1 MKNFFSSFFGSLA
14 ALIVFVGGGALLGFL
29 LLIGLAATSADK
41 PVPVE
46 KGAWLVFDFTGN
58 ITDAPEQ
65 MEGIDELMGAFGSG
79 EAPQRLQLRALVR
92 AIEAAARDEAI
103 AGLYLT
109 GNFSPDGYGTGYGAL
124 KEVRAAL
131 AAFKAAGKPVKG
143 YFNLLTT
150 REYYLATV
158 ADELVLDPYGAMAM
172 PGLASRPM
180 FLAGAFEKF
189 GIGVQ
194 VTRVGKYKSA
204 IEPYTRRDMS
214 PENRAQVQKLLDDIW
229 SELVTTVAEAR
240 GLERGAFQQLM
251 DTQGLIR
258 GDEAVKLRLVDRAA
272 YYDEVQAEMKEQTGV
287 KSGSKSFKQVD
298 VKSYARL
305 VSSGGAEA
313 KRLGA
318 GKVDP
323 GSGGRVAIV
332 YAEGPIMDGTGDD
345 EGVVWGETFA
355 KEIRKLR
362 QDDSV
367 KAIVLRVNSPGG
379 SAAASE
385 MIVRELALTRKE
397 KPVIVSMGTVAASG
411 GYWIATSA
419 DRIYAEPATI
429 TGSIGVFG
437 MFLNVQ
443 GLATDKLGLTFE
455 TVKTGKYADALSV
468 TRPKTEDELAVMQR
482 MVDWIYD
489 QFLTKVA
496 EARKLDR
503 EAVHEIAQGRVWS
516 GREAQK
522 LGLVDEIGGLSAAMA
537 YAAEKAGVKDN
548 YRVSEFPRKKQ
559 FAEALAEA
567 FGGGKKR
574 EAGAAIGGP
583 VGSLVSQVQAELE
596 ALAQFNDP
604 RGVYARLPFE
614 LGLR

>member
-1 MKNFFSSFFGSLA
+1 MKNFFSSFFGALA

-29 LLIGLAATSADK
+29 MLVGIAASSSEK

-58 ITDAPEQ
+58 IHDAPEQ
-65 MEGIDELMGAFGSG
+65 MEGFDELMQAFGG
-79 EAPQRLQLRALVR
+79 GDAPQRLQLRSLVR
-92 AIEAAARDEAI
+92 ALQAAAKDDAI

-109 GNFSPDGYGTGYGAL
+109 GNFNADGYGSGYAAL
-124 KEVRAAL
+124 REVRDAI
-131 AAFKAAGKPVKG
+131 AAFKASGKPVRG
-143 YFNLLTT
+143 YFTLLTT
-150 REYYLATV
+150 REYYLATA
-158 ADELVLDPYGAMAM
+158 ADEIVLDPYGAMAM

-204 IEPYTRRDMS
+204 IEPYTRKDMS

-229 SELVTTVAEAR
+229 AELASTVAEAR
-240 GLERGAFQQLM
+240 GLKTEEFQKLM
-251 DTQGLIR
+251 DTEGLIR
-258 GDEAVKLRLVDRAA
+258 GDEAVKHKLVDRAA
-272 YYDEVQAEMKEQTGV
+272 YYDEVQAELKEKTGV
-287 KSGSKSFKQVD
+287 KSSSKSFKQVD

-305 VSSGGAEA
+305 VSTGGLEP
-313 KRLGA
+313 KRLA
-318 GKVDP
+318 ASKVET
-323 GSGGRVAIV
+323 GGGGRIGIV
-332 YAEGPIMDGTGDD
+332 YAEGPIMDG
-345 EGVVWGETFA
+345 EGTEEGIVFGESFA

-362 QDDSV
+362 QDDNV

-379 SAAASE
+379 SASASE
-385 MIVRELALTRKE
+385 AIVRELALARKE
-397 KPVIVSMGTVAASG
+397 KPVVVSMGTVAASG
-411 GYWIATSA
+411 GYWVATAA
-419 DRIYAEPATI
+419 DRVYAEESTI

-437 MFLNVQ
+437 MFLNFQ

-503 EAVHEIAQGRVWS
+503 AAVHEIAQGRVWS
-516 GREAQK
+516 GVEAKQ
-522 LGLVDEIGGLSAAMA
+522 LGLVDEIGGLSAAIA
-537 YAAEKAGVKDN
+537 HAAEQAKLGDSF
-548 YRVSEFPRKKQ
+548 RVSEFPRKKQ
-559 FAEALAEA
+559 FGEALAES
-567 FGGGKKR
+567 FGGKKR
-574 EAGAAIGGP
+574 EAEAFAGPLGG
-583 VGSLVSQVQAELE
+583 LLLQVQAELDR
-596 ALAQFNDP
+596 LGQFNDP

-614 LGLR
+614 LGIE